1 MHRPEPLTQALV
13 NKIVP
18 NRRTFMSDWGVK
30 GLAIDLS
37 PPRTITYCF
46 RYTNTQGRQ
55 VNRRIGCARAIK
67 LNEARMRALELRRL
81 LWLGEPLAPVM
92 EAPKAIQTYAAYVAG
107 RYLPYIQLAHR
118 GVGVELSY
126 IKRHLLPAFGEL
138 GLAQI
143 RRADV
148 VGWVEGMRSKGLKPG
163 TVNRALNLFKA
174 SMTKAV
180 EWEVEGMTESPARSV
195 KPLADHARVERFLSP
210 QESHALMDAVQKSS
224 NPMLYP
230 VIGFLLLTGSRKSE
244 AFNVCWDHIDADK
257 RLWTVP
263 LSKSGKP
270 RHIPLSD
277 GAMAM
282 VERAR
287 QVVASTALSTSPY
300 VFPNVATGGP
310 LRDIQHCW
318 EQARELAG
326 LQNVRLHDL
335 RHSYASALVNE
346 GRSIY
351 EVQKLL
357 GHANVSTTQ
366 RYAHLSQ
373 DTLAQGAAAVQEHYK
388 LGENRVPDTPRP
400 K

>member
-1 MHRPEPLTQALV
+1 MTHRREPLTQALV

-18 NRRTFMSDWGVK
+18 IRRTFMSDREVK
-30 GLAIDLS
+30 GLAVDLS
-37 PPRTITYCF
+37 PPRTLTYCF
-46 RYTNTQGRQ
+46 RYTDKQGKQ
-55 VNRRIGCARAIK
+55 VNKRIGCARAIK
-67 LNEARMRALELRRL
+67 LAEARMKALELRRL
-81 LWLGEPLAPVM
+81 LWLGEPLDPVM
-92 EAPKAIQTYAAYVAG
+92 EAPKAIQTYAAFVTM
-107 RYLPYIQLAHR
+107 RYLPYIKVAHR
-118 GVGVELSY
+118 GVAVELSY

-138 GLAQI
+138 GLNQI

-148 VGWVEGMRSKGLKPG
+148 AGWVESMQARGLKPG

-180 EWEVEGMTESPARSV
+180 EWEMEGMTDSPARMV

-230 VIGFLLLTGSRKSE
+230 LIGFLLLTGSRKSE
-244 AFNVCWDHIDADK
+244 AFNVCWDHIDFSK
-257 RLWTVP
+257 SLWTVP
-263 LSKSGKP
+263 LSKSGKA
-270 RHIPLSD
+270 RHIPLSA

-373 DTLAQGAAAVQEHYK
+373 DTLAKGAAAVQEHYK
-388 LGENRVPDTPRP
+388 LE
-400 K
+400 

>member
-18 NRRTFMSDWGVK
+18 MRRTFMSDWGVK

-55 VNRRIGCARAIK
+55 VNKRIGCARAIK

-81 LWLGEPLAPVM
+81 LWMGEPLTPVK
-92 EAPKAIQTYAAYVAG
+92 ETPEAIQTYAAYVAG

-180 EWEVEGMTESPARSV
+180 EWEVEGMTESPARTV

-244 AFNVCWDHIDADK
+244 AFNVCWEHIDFSK
-257 RLWTVP
+257 SLWTVP

-287 QVVASTALSTSPY
+287 QVVASTALSTSHY

-346 GRSIY
+346 GRSI
-351 EVQKLL
+351 
-357 GHANVSTTQ
+357 
-366 RYAHLSQ
+366 
-373 DTLAQGAAAVQEHYK
+373 
-388 LGENRVPDTPRP
+388 
-400 K
+400 

>member
-1 MHRPEPLTQALV
+1 M
-13 NKIVP
+13 
-18 NRRTFMSDWGVK
+18 
-30 GLAIDLS
+30 
-37 PPRTITYCF
+37 
-46 RYTNTQGRQ
+46 
-55 VNRRIGCARAIK
+55 
-67 LNEARMRALELRRL
+67 
-81 LWLGEPLAPVM
+81 
-92 EAPKAIQTYAAYVAG
+92 
-107 RYLPYIQLAHR
+107 AHR

-148 VGWVEGMRSKGLKPG
+148 VGWVEGMRAKGLKPG

-180 EWEVEGMTESPARSV
+180 EWEMEGMTESPARTV

-230 VIGFLLLTGSRKSE
+230 LIGFLLLTGSRKSE
-244 AFNVCWDHIDADK
+244 AFNLKPEHINEST
-257 RLWTVP
+257 RVWTVP
-263 LSKSGKP
+263 LSKSGIP
-270 RHIPLSD
+270 RHIPLSE
-277 GAMAM
+277 GAFGFL
-282 VERAR
+282 R
-287 QVVASTALSTSPY
+287 QATEICASRKLHSSY
-300 VFPNVATGGP
+300 CFPNPDNGAR
-310 LRDIQHCW
+310 LKDIQHCW

-373 DTLAQGAAAVQEHYK
+373 DTLAEGAAAVQEHYK
-388 LGENRVPDTPRP
+388 LE
-400 K
+400 

>member
-37 PPRTITYCF
+37 PPRTLTYCF
-46 RYTNTQGRQ
+46 RYTNTQGKQ
-55 VNRRIGCARAIK
+55 VNKRIGCARAIK
-67 LNEARMRALELRRL
+67 LSEARIRALELRRL
-81 LWLGEPLAPVM
+81 LWMGEPLTPVM
-92 EAPKAIQTYAAYVAG
+92 EAPKAIQTYAAFVEM
-107 RYLPYIQLAHR
+107 RYLPYIKVAHR
-118 GVGVELSY
+118 GVAVELSY

-138 GLAQI
+138 GLSQI

-148 VGWVEGMRSKGLKPG
+148 AGWVESMQARGLKPG

-180 EWEVEGMTESPARSV
+180 EWEMEGMTDSPARTV

-210 QESHALMDAVQKSS
+210 QESRALMDAVEKSS

-230 VIGFLLLTGSRKSE
+230 LIGFLLLTGSRKSE
-244 AFNVCWDHIDADK
+244 AFNVRWEHIDVDK

-270 RHIPLSD
+270 RHIPLSA

-287 QVVASTALSTSPY
+287 QVVASTSLSTSPF

-310 LRDIQHCW
+310 LRNIQQCW
-318 EQARELAG
+318 EQARKLAG
-326 LQNVRLHDL
+326 LQSVRLHDL

-373 DTLAQGAAAVQEHYK
+373 DTLAEGAAAVQEHYK

>member
-37 PPRTITYCF
+37 PPRTLTYCF
-46 RYTNTQGRQ
+46 RYTHTQGRQ

-81 LWLGEPLAPVM
+81 LWLGEPLAPVK
-92 EAPKAIQTYAAYVAG
+92 ETPKAIQTYAAYVAG
-107 RYLPYIQLAHR
+107 RYLPYIQVAHR

-148 VGWVEGMRSKGLKPG
+148 VGWVEGMQARGLKPG

-230 VIGFLLLTGSRKSE
+230 LIGFLLLTGSRKSE
-244 AFNVCWDHIDADK
+244 AFNVRWEHIDAVK

-300 VFPNVATGGP
+300 VFPNVVTGGP

-373 DTLAQGAAAVQEHYK
+373 DTLAEGAAAVQEHYK